1 MATYT
6 ELDVEQYAT
15 FSTTIIAKNSSGAI
29 INVSGYSAN
38 SSIRKSYYS
47 TTANTFTTTVT
58 GTSNGE
64 ITLSMTAAN
73 TALLNPGRYFYD
85 VLITSGDGDKTR
97 IAEGIVNVLAGVT
110 QS

>member
-1 MATYT
+1 MN
-6 ELDVEQYAT
+6 VEQYAT
-15 FSTTIIAKNSSGAI
+15 FSTTIIAKNSSEET

-47 TTANTFTTTVT
+47 TTANNFTATVT
-58 GTSNGE
+58 GTSNGQ
-64 ITLSMTAAN
+64 ITLSMSAAN
-73 TALLNPGRYFYD
+73 TALLDPGRYFYD

>member
-6 ELDVEQYAT
+6 ELNVEQYAT
-15 FSTTIIAKNSSGAI
+15 FSTTIIAKNSSEET

-47 TTANTFTTTVT
+47 TTANNFTATVT
-58 GTSNGE
+58 GTSNGQ
-64 ITLSMTAAN
+64 ITLSMSAAN
-73 TALLNPGRYFYD
+73 TTLLNPGRYFYD